1 MQSVAAQGVTMTVA
15 AGWSLAVHRYKDI
28 TLAVSQNNESLFFT
42 EAF

>member
-1 MQSVAAQGVTMTVA
+1 MVT
-15 AGWSLAVHRYKDI
+15 GGDIDKDI